1 MITLAFGE
9 VLLQFLA
16 SLTEPLV
23 PIESHSRIASGQD
36 EDVEDVRIFQLGW

>member
-23 PIESHSRIASGQD
+23 PVESHYQIASGQE
-36 EDVEDVRIFQLGW
+36 EDKEDVRVFPSGE

>member
-16 SLTEPLV
+16 SLTEPVV
-23 PIESHSRIASGQD
+23 PVESHSRIASGQE
-36 EDVEDVRIFQLGW
+36 EDMEDVRIFQSGG